1 MATKSERLTREL
13 AVEKQYTGELLHE
26 LGRADATL
34 RMLARGIVACD
45 FTAMRWMAG
54 DILAPGQRET
64 VQTIQEREGARFTG
78 WPVELLGASL
88 VEHLDSMDAPN
99 YVTMNMTAPPKGGEE
114 TWNEKT
120 SALLPAGK
128 DVVNG
133 KDGAEAAL
141 GKAATC
147 MACQKVH
154 KAE

>member
-99 YVTMNMTAPPKGGEE
+99 YVTMNMTAPPKGGEGE
-114 TWNEKT
+114 PRKLALTAQWEGGKTPVDTINELKAEVARLT
-120 SALLPAGK
+120 ALLA
-128 DVVNG
+128 
-133 KDGAEAAL
+133 
-141 GKAATC
+141 KAT
-147 MACQKVH
+147 
-154 KAE
+154 